1 MNIEELITDL
11 RARVNPQYYDQVG
24 TESYERHQCVLA
36 LESLLARIDV
46 LREEN
51 ERLAGCVN
59 KLKVERAWAIREVKR
74 LTEENERLRKDAER
88 LDEINAIAQREEGAD
103 MHLAHGHIAL
113 YLRTGI
119 GSNTHGVRGP
129 DIRKVIDAARGAK

>member
-1 MNIEELITDL
+1 MTLPKTRSD
-11 RARVNPQYYDQVG
+11 
-24 TESYERHQCVLA
+24 YERENCTIAAEV
-36 LESLLARIDV
+36 RR

-51 ERLAGCVN
+51 ERLRN
-59 KLKVERAWAIREVKR
+59 
-74 LTEENERLRKDAER
+74 DAER